1 MLIIAIVVLVVVAVI
16 AFRLRGSWGIF
27 PVRVDMA
34 STSPPPVTLDSD
46 DEVRRLMAA
55 GNKIQAIKRVRE
67 LTGMGLKEAKG
78 YVESLPNTPA
88 LASLGPTHQPPIGG
102 QAEVRRLMAAGNKI
116 QAIKRVRE
124 LTGMGLKEA

>member
-1 MLIIAIVVLVVVAVI
+1 MGYNRRVALNLSVAGGEFVDTTMLIIALVVLVVVGAI

-46 DEVRRLMAA
+46 DEVRRLLAA

-67 LTGMGLKEAKG
+67 LTGIGLKEAKD
-78 YVESLPNTPA
+78 YVDSL
-88 LASLGPTHQPPIGG
+88 
-102 QAEVRRLMAAGNKI
+102 
-116 QAIKRVRE
+116 
-124 LTGMGLKEA
+124 